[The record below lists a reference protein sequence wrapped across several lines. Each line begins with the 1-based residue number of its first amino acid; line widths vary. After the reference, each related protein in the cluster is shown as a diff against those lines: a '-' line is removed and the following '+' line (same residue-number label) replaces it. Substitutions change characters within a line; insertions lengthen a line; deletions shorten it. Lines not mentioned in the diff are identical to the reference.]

1 MTRYSIS
8 SQFYGAHLYNW
19 HGNYLWFWSMQIG
32 QFTNTNSVLL
42 QHHQGAIIIFYVS
55 VKSAFV
61 TQNVSLICLT
71 NHLHGICASAKLY
84 TDI

>member
-42 QHHQGAIIIFYVS
+42 QHHQGAIIILCFC
-55 VKSAFV
+55 
-61 TQNVSLICLT
+61 QICFCDSKCQPDMS
-71 NHLHGICASAKLY
+71 H
-84 TDI
+84 